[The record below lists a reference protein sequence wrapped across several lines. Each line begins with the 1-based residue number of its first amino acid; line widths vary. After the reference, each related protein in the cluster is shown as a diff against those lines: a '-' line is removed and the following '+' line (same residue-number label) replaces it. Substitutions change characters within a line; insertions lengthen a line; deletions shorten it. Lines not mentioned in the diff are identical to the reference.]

1 MFLIDEV
8 IMKVD
13 KTIKALDEEFGCN
26 DDQLVRYVFDKLEN
40 ERSLFWIQVA
50 RTIANRY
57 LTYSEMW
64 REDYLE
70 SVRQPRV

>member
-1 MFLIDEV
+1 MQ
-8 IMKVD
+8 VD

-26 DDQLVRYVFDKLEN
+26 DDQIVRYVFDKLEN

-57 LTYSEMW
+57 LACANVWEK
-64 REDYLE
+64 EYLE
-70 SVRQPRV
+70 SVRQPRI